1 MGGTSI
7 SGSSETILVQ
17 GNGHERGK
25 STCFIEDEDVVDGFS
40 TEKRRKC
47 QITHCKFQWTREQ
60 NV

>member
-1 MGGTSI
+1 MGGNSR

-17 GNGHERGK
+17 ANEQEMGK
-25 STCFIEDEDVVDGFS
+25 YKFIREDEDVVDGFS